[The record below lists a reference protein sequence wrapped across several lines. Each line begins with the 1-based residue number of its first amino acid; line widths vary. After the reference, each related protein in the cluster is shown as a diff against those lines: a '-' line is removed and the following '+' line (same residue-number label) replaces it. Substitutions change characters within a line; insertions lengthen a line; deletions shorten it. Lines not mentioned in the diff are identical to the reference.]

1 MESDNPEGITAPARK
16 NLPLRILRA
25 IDAALH
31 LSGLPR
37 CLRATFAEIARYVP
51 QSAPFATVFAHKD
64 KIAAR
69 VGASERTVF
78 RHLAA
83 LKDAGLIETLQ
94 QERKSRNGRYSVA
107 RVKLTE
113 QGAAILGLINSPPS
127 DKMADRQSLTEPTIS
142 KNQPPA
148 ASATVPGDLACL
160 SAKGVSRAGIFSLM
174 GKATAKG
181 KRLSDIV
188 TATGEHLQALSGSRL
203 YAYLAKL
210 IAGPSCFAV
219 AAQQTLAAKALAARI
234 WLSEQKAAH
243 FRQRFAGCTLTDRAQ
258 KILHVIDRECRFV
271 QTIAPGYAGTAP
283 LNDLREWIAGIES
296 GRLVLATSETE
307 RRLNYSL

>member
-1 MESDNPEGITAPARK
+1 V
-16 NLPLRILRA
+16 RILRA

-51 QSAPFATVFAHKD
+51 QAQPFATVFAHKD

-78 RHLAA
+78 RHLA
-83 LKDAGLIETLQ
+83 LLEQAGVIERLE

-113 QGAAILGLINSPPS
+113 QGAAVLGLIHSPPH
-127 DKMADRQSLTEPTIS
+127 DTLADRHTLTEPTVS
-142 KNQPPA
+142 ENQPPA
-148 ASATVPGDLACL
+148 ARATVPGDLACL

-188 TATGEHLQALSGSRL
+188 LSSGEHLRELTGGRL
-203 YAYLAKL
+203 YSYLAKL
-210 IAGPSCFAV
+210 ATGPSCFAV
-219 AAQQTLAAKALAARI
+219 AAANERKRQADERAARVMA
-234 WLSEQKAAH
+234 QKAAR
-243 FRQRFAGCTLTDRAQ
+243 FRQRFAGCALTDRAQ
-258 KILHVIDRECRFV
+258 KILHVIDRDCRFV
-271 QTIAPGYAGTAP
+271 QTTAPGYAGTAP
-283 LNDLREWIAGIES
+283 LNDLAPWVEGIES
-296 GRLVLATSETE
+296 GRLVLATSAVEK
-307 RRLNYSL
+307 SLVNA

>member
-1 MESDNPEGITAPARK
+1 MESEDSCCALAPAPRK
-16 NLPLRILRA
+16 NLPVRILRA

-51 QSAPFATVFAHKD
+51 QSQPFATVFAHKD

-113 QGAAILGLINSPPS
+113 QGAAILGLINSPPH
-127 DKMADRQSLTEPTIS
+127 DTLADGQSLTEPTIS
-142 KNQPPA
+142 KNQPPRA
-148 ASATVPGDLACL
+148 AATVPGDLAFLTGCGL
-160 SAKGVSRAGIFSLM
+160 SRAGIFALM
-174 GKATAKG
+174 RKASSKG
-181 KRLSDIV
+181 KLLSDIV
-188 TATGEHLQALSGSRL
+188 AAVGEHLRELKGGRL
-203 YAYLAKL
+203 FAYLAKL
-210 IAGPSCFAV
+210 AAGPSCFAV
-219 AAQQTLAAKALAARI
+219 AAANERKRQDDEQAARVMRD
-234 WLSEQKAAH
+234 KAAR
-243 FRQRFAGCTLTDRAQ
+243 FRQRFAGCALTDRAQ
-258 KILHVIDRECRFV
+258 KILHAIDRECRYV
-271 QTIAPGYAGTAP
+271 QTTAPGYCGSAP
-283 LNDLREWIAGIES
+283 LNDLREWIAGVES
-296 GRLVLATSETE
+296 GRLVLATESVEKSIV
-307 RRLNYSL
+307 NH